1 MNLQSQAV
9 YVHKKQFQTTLCIL
23 EDGAS
28 GEQVDDIEKIIVK
41 KLFKLQ
47 LHYIKLMNL

>member
-9 YVHKKQFQTTLCIL
+9 YVHKRQFQTTYICIL

-28 GEQVDDIEKIIVK
+28 GEKVP
-41 KLFKLQ
+41 
-47 LHYIKLMNL
+47 